1 MVNDLRFENYF
12 LFTQHSLS
20 TFDKCPLK
28 FKKRYLENLKW
39 DNYLGEE
46 VRKRLEMG
54 NNFHLMAYRYF
65 QGIEPGLTEDVEGY
79 EELDRWVSSLMR
91 SFEKEDSKRYFPEYK
106 LRMSKGVLRLEANY
120 DLIIIDKDRIEVWD
134 WKTHVKDK
142 ENSKKDEKFQRI
154 RLERS
159 LQTVVYLY
167 VLKEEIKLLTG
178 REIPSENINMY
189 YWQPEPKRV
198 LAEINYSDMM
208 HSNFEKQL
216 KEKIKKI
223 LEYDYSNFDKVL
235 YKKSCKYCEFN
246 WFCNN
251 EKVDYKAMEE
261 DEDFLD
267 ELEWD
272 DIEELT

>member
-1 MVNDLRFENYF
+1 MKDLRFANYF

-46 VRKRLEMG
+46 IRKRLEMG

-65 QGIEPGLTEDVEGY
+65 QGIDPGLTEDVEGY

-91 SFEKEDSKRYFPEYK
+91 NFKKEETKKYLPEYK
-106 LRMSKGVLRLEANY
+106 LRMSKGDLRLEANY
-120 DLIIIDKDRIEVWD
+120 DLIIIDNDRIEVWD
-134 WKTHVKDK
+134 WKTHVRDK
-142 ENSKKDEKFQRI
+142 KSPKRDENLQRI

-159 LQTVVYLY
+159 LQTIVYLY
-167 VLKEEIKLLTG
+167 VLKEGMKLLTEK
-178 REIPSENINMY
+178 EIPCENISMY
-189 YWQPEPKRV
+189 YWQPEPKKI
-198 LAEINYSDMM
+198 LAEINYSNER
-208 HSNFEKQL
+208 HLKFEKQL
-216 KEKIKKI
+216 KDKTKRI
-223 LEYDYSNFDKVL
+223 LEYDYSSFDKNL
-235 YKKSCKYCEFN
+235 YKRSCTYCEFN

-251 EKVDYKAMEE
+251 ERIDYKAMEE

-267 ELEWD
+267 ELDWD
-272 DIEELT
+272 EIEELI

>member
-1 MVNDLRFENYF
+1 MKDLRFVNYF

-46 VRKRLEMG
+46 IRKRLKMG
-54 NNFHLMAYRYF
+54 NDFHLMAYRYF
-65 QGIEPGLTEDVEGY
+65 QGIELGLTEDVEGY

-91 SFEKEDSKRYFPEYK
+91 NFKKEDTKSYLPEYK
-106 LRMSKGVLRLEANY
+106 LRISKGALRLEANY
-120 DLIIIDKDRIEVWD
+120 DLIIIDKDRIEIWD
-134 WKTHVKDK
+134 WKTHVRDK
-142 ENSKKDEKFQRI
+142 EDTKKDEGLQRI

-167 VLKEEIKLLTG
+167 VLKEGIKLLTKK
-178 REIPSENINMY
+178 EIPYENISMY
-189 YWQPEPKRV
+189 YWQPEPKKM
-198 LAEINYSDMM
+198 LAEINYNEEM
-208 HSNFEKQL
+208 HLNFEKQL
-216 KEKIKKI
+216 KDKIEE
-223 LEYDYSNFDKVL
+223 LLGYNYSNFDKTL
-235 YKKSCKYCEFN
+235 YEKSCKYCEFN

-251 EKVDYKAMEE
+251 EKIDYKAMEE

-267 ELEWD
+267 ELGWD
-272 DIEELT
+272 DIEELI